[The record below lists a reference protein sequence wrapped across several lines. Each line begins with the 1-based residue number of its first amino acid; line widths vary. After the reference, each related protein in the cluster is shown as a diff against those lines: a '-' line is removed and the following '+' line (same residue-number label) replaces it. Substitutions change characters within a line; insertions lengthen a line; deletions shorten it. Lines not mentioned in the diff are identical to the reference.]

1 MINSVLDYYNT
12 QCNNNN
18 IKFNIKINNFEDELK
33 VPIEEIV
40 VLISNCLDNA
50 MNALSRINSKK
61 YINFTFLN
69 NNGRVILQIKNSYD
83 GKIELDKQKF
93 PINYDINHG
102 FGTKSIKNFA
112 KKYKVNLDYKIKQST
127 FEITFLFNNN

>member
-1 MINSVLDYYNT
+1 MTSGVLSKGGVIALWQERMIT
-12 QCNNNN
+12 
-18 IKFNIKINNFEDELK
+18 
-33 VPIEEIV
+33 
-40 VLISNCLDNA
+40 
-50 MNALSRINSKK
+50 
-61 YINFTFLN
+61 
-69 NNGRVILQIKNSYD
+69 VILQIKNSYD

-127 FEITFLFNNN
+127 FEITFLFKNN